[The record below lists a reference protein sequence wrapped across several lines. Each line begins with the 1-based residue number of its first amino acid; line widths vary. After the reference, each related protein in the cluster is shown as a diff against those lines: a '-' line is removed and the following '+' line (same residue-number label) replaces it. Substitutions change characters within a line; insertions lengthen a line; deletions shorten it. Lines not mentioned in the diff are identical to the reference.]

1 MTHHLRRAPLGAAL
15 LLATVAANGVHG
27 QDIPEMSAEAAAAF
41 ADGMAKYTEANYAS
55 AAEAFARAHDL
66 DPSFAV
72 AAFFEGLNWGNA
84 GDAERAREA
93 YARAAVGRD
102 RMSPYYQHRLDAQ
115 VAGIEGDR
123 RTYLEENRKAARFA
137 PGSKAV
143 YNVAQGA
150 TGLRR
155 PREALDAL
163 ASLDP
168 DRPPMKGWP
177 SYWTVLH
184 SAHHQVGSYEAELA
198 SAREARRRFPTLPAL
213 VYDEAEA
220 LAALGQEEELDAVVE
235 AFEALDAP
243 FDIFLISIAAEAEAH
258 GHPAVA
264 RRLLDRAME
273 VYADM
278 PEELASQ
285 NGPRNWKGIAH
296 YSRGELAEADAV
308 FRGLVADNPDNNGW
322 RAWVGLIA
330 AERGNTEAAEA
341 EIRRL
346 LEAPGNR
353 ATLSLYAASIAAAMG
368 DGDRFGELIS
378 RALDEGL
385 LFSVWDHRHP
395 VYRKI
400 RGHPAYQAF
409 ITPAA

>member
-1 MTHHLRRAPLGAAL
+1 MTHHLRLAPLAAAL
-15 LLATVAANGVHG
+15 VLATVISGEVRA

-41 ADGMAKYTEANYAS
+41 ADGMAKYTAADS
-55 AAEAFARAHDL
+55 PGAAEAFARAYEI

-72 AAFFEGLNWGNA
+72 AAFFEGLNWWNA

-93 YARAAVGRD
+93 YARAAAGRE
-102 RMSPYYQHRLDAQ
+102 RMSLYYQHRLDAQ
-115 VAGIEGDR
+115 IASINGDR
-123 RTYLEENRKAARFA
+123 RTYLEENRRAARLA

-150 TGLRR
+150 TAFRR

-163 ASLDP
+163 TSLDP
-168 DRPPMKGWP
+168 DRAPMKGWP

-184 SAHHQVGSYEAELA
+184 SAQHQLGSYEAELA
-198 SAREARRRFPTLPAL
+198 SAREARRLFPTLPAL
-213 VYDEAEA
+213 FYDEAEA
-220 LAALGQEEELDAVVE
+220 LAALGREEELEAVVE

-243 FDIFLISIAAEAEAH
+243 FDIFLVSIATEAEAH
-258 GHPAVA
+258 GHPATA

-273 VYADM
+273 VYAAM
-278 PEELASQ
+278 PEELAAQ

-296 YSRGELAEADAV
+296 YSRGEVEEADAV
-308 FRGLVADNPDNNGW
+308 FRALVADNPENDAW

-330 AERGNTEAAEA
+330 AERGDSDAAEA

-346 LEAPGNR
+346 LDASGNR
-353 ATLSLYAASIAAAMG
+353 AALSLYAASIAAAMG

-385 LFSVWDHRHP
+385 LFNAWDHRHP
-395 VYRKI
+395 VYQKI
-400 RGHPAYQAF
+400 RGHSAYQAF
-409 ITPAA
+409 ITPAG